1 LNTKPTLSFWQIW
14 NMCFGFLGIQIGFAL
29 QNSHVSR
36 IFQTLGAKIDEIPL
50 LWIAAPLTGL
60 LVQPVIG
67 FLSDKTWNSFGRRR
81 PYFLAGAI
89 LAAFSLFFMPNCT
102 ALWMAVLLLW
112 ILDASINVAMEPFRA
127 LIGDMLG
134 SKQRPQGYSMQS
146 FFIGVGAVGGSLPY
160 FLEHAGVSNVA
171 PPGTIPDTVK
181 YSFYLG
187 AAILLAAMG
196 WTIFNT
202 KEYSPEQL
210 DSFEDQ
216 RPKQRI
222 DFSSTEPSKSPT
234 AVIAFLIGIGFAAV
248 IYHFALDK
256 ALYVLAGLVAGLAGA
271 MLIAPKLPPLSMLRV
286 IVVDFQQMP
295 EAMRKLAWVQ
305 FFSWFALF
313 CMWIYM
319 TAAVAETHFGAT
331 DATGAA
337 FNEAGNWA
345 GVLGACYNG
354 FAAMAAFI
362 IPVMSRRFG
371 VRLTHLIN
379 LWLGAAGFASFYFIK
394 DPNWLLLST
403 VGIGFAWASILSV
416 PYALLADHLPPQKM
430 GTYMGIFNFF
440 IVIPQLVAASVLG
453 FLLKHFF
460 DSSPIFA
467 FIIGAFSFIIAG
479 LLALRVPTG
488 AEVRS

>member
-36 IFQTLGAKIDEIPL
+36 IFQTLGAKIDEIPI

-81 PYFLAGAI
+81 PYFLSGAI
-89 LAAFSLFFMPNCT
+89 LAACALFFMPNCKE
-102 ALWMAVLLLW
+102 LWIAALLLW

-134 SKQRPQGYSMQS
+134 PKQRPQGYSMQS

-160 FLEHAGVSNVA
+160 FLEQAGVNNTA
-171 PPGTIPDTVK
+171 LPGAIPDTVK

-187 AAILLAAMG
+187 AAILLAAMA
-196 WTIFNT
+196 WTIFTT

-216 RPKQRI
+216 QPKHPI
-222 DFSSTEPSKSPT
+222 DFSTAEPSKSPL
-234 AVIAFLIGIGFAAV
+234 AFVALLVGIGFAALV
-248 IYHFALDK
+248 FNFQLDK
-256 ALYVLAGLVAGLAGA
+256 SLYVLAGLISGLAA
-271 MLIAPKLPPLSMLRV
+271 CMLIAPLLPPLSMLRV
-286 IVVDFQQMP
+286 IVVDFQHMP
-295 EAMRKLAWVQ
+295 EAMRKLAAVQ

-319 TAAVAETHFGAT
+319 TAAVAQTHFGAT
-331 DATGAA
+331 DTTGAA

-354 FAAMAAFI
+354 FAAVAAFI
-362 IPVMSRRFG
+362 IPSMSKHFG

-416 PYALLADHLPPQKM
+416 PYALLANHLPPQKM

-453 FLLKHFF
+453 FLLKQFF
-460 DSSPIFA
+460 DSAPIFA
-467 FIIGAFSFIIAG
+467 FLIGALSFVIAG

-488 AEVRS
+488 TKVRA